1 MAYLGC
7 YALDDL
13 PIGHVRPGNHM
24 QPMRLEDEEEIA
36 NAHKIGDYATASR
49 LAEAALLDRRLPLP
63 QKYKYETLLM
73 ALPGR
78 NYVRKHLDNASHA
91 LRIVEER
98 LVDYPN
104 VAYKYGKMIE
114 GMRDYLDET
123 ELFTPSEDEDMD
135 SDSEDGQTS
144 DGEIELGFGPGQTF
158 LDDYFT
164 LSRMPVE
171 AKKTLME
178 PTVKVKLYRTPFL
191 FQTTIEEHFNVVG
204 FTRSTKPAL
213 REEAAVN
220 AEDLVTE
227 SVSNKRNI
235 EPEEGHHNRAAKRTK
250 VDEEQEMDNGIA
262 APRRLDAGPS

>member
-49 LAEAALLDRRLPLP
+49 LAEAALLDRRLPLL

-135 SDSEDGQTS
+135 SDSEDGQTF

-164 LSRMPVE
+164 LSRMPAE

-178 PTVKVKLYRTPFL
+178 PTVK
-191 FQTTIEEHFNVVG
+191 HFNVVG